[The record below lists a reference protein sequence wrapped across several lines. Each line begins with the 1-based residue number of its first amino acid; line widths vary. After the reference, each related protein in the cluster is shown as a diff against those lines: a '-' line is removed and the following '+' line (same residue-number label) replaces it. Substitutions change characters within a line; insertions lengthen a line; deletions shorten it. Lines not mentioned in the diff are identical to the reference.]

1 MPMVEVDE
9 VQLQQSHR
17 LKQTMENWL
26 KNPKAKRKI
35 LEAVKDAD
43 PNARIPELEIE
54 EAARAPV
61 MALETQVAELTKQI
75 ATDKADR
82 EKEAKLNALSGN
94 VEKGKAKLRKEG
106 WTDEGVA
113 AVEKLMEEKGIL
125 DVEIAAAFYEK
136 QHPPQAP
143 ATPSGVG
150 SWNFM
155 EPVSEEDAYTK
166 AIVASKEAANN
177 EQLVMREA
185 NKALQ
190 EFRGAQ
196 RR

>member
-9 VQLQQSHR
+9 LQIQQSNK
-17 LKQTMENWL
+17 LKQTVENWL

-61 MALETQVAELTKQI
+61 MALETQVAELTKQL

-82 EKEAKLNALSGN
+82 EKEANLNALSGT
-94 VEKGKAKLRKEG
+94 VEKGKAKLRRDG

-150 SWNFM
+150 GWNFM
-155 EPVSEEDAYTK
+155 EPVAEEDAYTK

-177 EQLVMREA
+177 DQLAMREA
-185 NKALQ
+185 HKTLQ
-190 EFRGAQ
+190 EFRAAAK
-196 RR
+196 R

>member
-1 MPMVEVDE
+1 MPTREVDE
-9 VQLQQSHR
+9 VELLRLQRQDATV
-17 LKQTMENWL
+17 QNIW

-75 ATDKADR
+75 ATDKAER
-82 EKEAKLNALSGN
+82 EKETKLNALSGN